1 MGVVSR
7 ASLGDGWM
15 PGWADVGGSD
25 SGGEGN
31 EVIKGVLTDGVG
43 SGLGIARSGGG
54 VVPIRLGAEAS
65 LESGARLDNLRPLE
79 SVDGLMKIELE
90 RKLGWLGWCWKGDDS
105 LSKPY

>member
-1 MGVVSR
+1 
-7 ASLGDGWM
+7 M
-15 PGWADVGGSD
+15 PGWADAGGRD

-31 EVIKGVLTDGVG
+31 EVIKGVLTDGVV
-43 SGLGIARSGGG
+43 SGLGIDRSGGG